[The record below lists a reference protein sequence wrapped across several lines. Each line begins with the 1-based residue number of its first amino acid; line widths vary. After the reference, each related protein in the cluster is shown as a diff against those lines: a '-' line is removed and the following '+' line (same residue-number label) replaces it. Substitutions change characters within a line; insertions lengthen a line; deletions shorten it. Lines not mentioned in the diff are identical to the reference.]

1 MCARIFRSDS
11 LQQLYEG
18 TSATDI
24 AALNTLRTAG
34 SAEAQEGLAALDRRI
49 AAFEFVLIG
58 SLPAGQN
65 PTDYPYDRAGLRRE
79 FLDELVTLL
88 MRRSISSVT
97 AEQNLYIEPTSLIAS
112 TPSHGNASVVINKFA
127 PTGDDSYGV
136 FATQTVSATHAQ
148 ILTDERRNFLN
159 NAGKAIFDRYSQLID
174 ATFAEGD
181 KLGENPSRQAQVTS
195 AISPI
200 TVDGVTY
207 DRIAQVTGV
216 KTITSGTPPV
226 SSQVPDY
233 QTFLLESTA
242 PVSQVAKS
250 ATGDATL
257 TGPASSTARRLQ
269 ITTTEVPPFLPN
281 LFRVFI
287 DGANLF
293 VDTTGGNITIRD
305 GIFDTP
311 IPATPIKPLS
321 LNITGQGHD
330 FPESRVVST
339 YRATAPN
346 GITYLIGLGSDG
358 KVYTTS
364 LAPTRRSAVGTT
376 ATLSSLEYLLFFN
389 EARIKILR
397 AKLAYNE
404 AVVREIQEDLRQAN
418 EALSELE
425 AQAGAVIP
433 TNSDGTLTGQTSS
446 ETLTMNLF
454 NAVHSTA
461 GTPIFD
467 AAGADSIHTS
477 REWETNRV
485 NLKNYIDRRSAEAQQ
500 ATLDYQNTLNRFNN
514 AFEIMAK
521 LQEKLDTLLKAQ
533 VRNLS

>member
-1 MCARIFRSDS
+1 MCARIFRSDA
-11 LQQLYEG
+11 LQDLYAG
-18 TSATDI
+18 TGG
-24 AALNTLRTAG
+24 AAIDLNTLRTAG
-34 SAEAQEGLAALDRRI
+34 SAEAQEGLASLDRRI

-58 SLPAGQN
+58 SLPAGQS
-65 PTDYPYDRAGLRRE
+65 PADYPYDREGLRRE

-88 MRRSISSVT
+88 MRRSISDDP
-97 AEQNLYIEPTSLIAS
+97 ALKNLYIDPSSLIFSLPA
-112 TPSHGNASVVINKFA
+112 TAGGVHLGINKNT
-127 PTGDDSYGV
+127 PVGDPSFGI

-148 ILTDERRNFLN
+148 IFSDERRNFLN
-159 NAGKAIFDRYSQLID
+159 IAGKAIFDRYSLLID
-174 ATFAEGD
+174 STFAEGD
-181 KLGENPSRQAQVTS
+181 KLGNNPSREAQVTS
-195 AISPI
+195 AISPL

-207 DRIAQVTGV
+207 DRISQVAGI
-216 KTITSGTPPV
+216 KTISSGTPPV

-233 QTFLLESTA
+233 QTYLLESTA

-250 ATGDATL
+250 ANGDATL
-257 TGPASSTARRLQ
+257 TGPASSAARRLQ

-281 LFRVFI
+281 LFRVAI

-293 VDTTGGNITIRD
+293 VDTTGGSITIRN
-305 GIFDTP
+305 GVFAAP

-321 LNITGQGHD
+321 LNITGQGHE
-330 FPESRVVST
+330 FPESRVVAT

-358 KVYTTS
+358 KVYATS
-364 LAPTRRSAVGTT
+364 LAPARRSAVGTT
-376 ATLSSLEYLLFFN
+376 ATLSSMEYLLFFN

-418 EALSELE
+418 EALAELE
-425 AQAGAVIP
+425 TQAGAIVA
-433 TNSDGTLTGQTSS
+433 TNSDGSLTGQTSS
-446 ETLTMNLF
+446 ETLTMNFF

-461 GTPIFD
+461 GSPIFSL
-467 AAGADSIHTS
+467 AGADSIHVS